1 MVTVADLLEDVPVTA
16 VRGDPTTT
24 PVSSVAFDSRQA
36 AAGTLFCCVPGEHT
50 DGHDYAA
57 EAVSRGA
64 SSLLCEHLLD
74 LAVTQ
79 VQVPVG
85 GVRPAMAAMSAAFW
99 GHPDRSLQMV
109 GVTGTNGKTTVTQLI
124 GSILEV
130 AGRTTGVIGTLGGT
144 RTTPE
149 APDLQQYLAE
159 YVADGV
165 RAVVMEVSSH
175 AITQHRVDAVR
186 YEVAAFT
193 NLSRDHLDHHGTME
207 AYFEAKAVLFAPD
220 RSRHAVVFAD
230 DPWGAR
236 LLERIDAPRRIP
248 VHRSEASGV
257 ELSVGRSR
265 FVWRGRTVD
274 LPLSG
279 RFNVDNALVAAA
291 VATVL
296 GIDDDQV
303 VAGLDAAPVV
313 PGRMEVVGA
322 GAPVAVVVDYAHTPA
337 GLEEALRATRTLAGD
352 ARVLCVFGCGGDRD
366 PGKRPEMGE
375 VATELSDVVVVT
387 SDNPRS
393 EDPMAIIE
401 AIRSGMHGPAEVHIE
416 PDRTAAVRLAVAEA
430 RPGDVVL
437 LAGKGHE
444 ATQTTGDTTVPFDD
458 RAVGAAALA
467 ARFGTER
474 SGAERSGAE
483 RSGTERS
490 GTERSGADA

>member
-1 MVTVADLLEDVPVTA
+1 MQLTALTSGIDLVG
-16 VRGDPTTT
+16 VRGDPGATG
-24 PVSSVAFDSRQA
+24 VLAVDFDSRQVRP
-36 AAGTLFCCVPGEHT
+36 GSLFCCVPGEHT
-50 DGHDYAA
+50 DGHRHAA
-57 EAVSRGA
+57 EAVERGA

-85 GVRPAMAAMSAAFW
+85 GVRPAMAQVAAAFW

-124 GSILEV
+124 GSILEA
-130 AGRTTGVIGTLGGT
+130 AGRATGVIGTLGGT

-159 YVADGV
+159 YVADDVG
-165 RAVVMEVSSH
+165 AVVMEVSSH
-175 AITQHRVDAVR
+175 AITQHRVDAVQ
-186 YEVAAFT
+186 YAVAAFT

-207 AYFEAKAVLFAPD
+207 SYFEAKAALFTPE

-236 LLERIDAPRRIP
+236 LLERIEADRRTA
-248 VHRSEASGV
+248 VRREEASGV
-257 ELSVGRSR
+257 ELSVGSSR
-265 FVWRGRTVD
+265 FRWRGRTVD

-291 VATVL
+291 VAGAL
-296 GIDDDQV
+296 GIDDDHV

-313 PGRMEVVGA
+313 PGRMEVVA
-322 GAPVAVVVDYAHTPA
+322 TGAPVAVVVDYAHTPA
-337 GLEEALRATRTLAGD
+337 GLEEALRAVRSLAGG

-366 PGKRPEMGE
+366 PGKRPEMGK
-375 VATELSDVVVVT
+375 VATVLSDVVVLT

-393 EDPMAIIE
+393 EDPMDIIE
-401 AIRSGMHGPAEVHIE
+401 AVRSGMDGPAVVHIE
-416 PDRTAAVRLAVAEA
+416 PDRAAAVRLAVSEA

-444 ATQTTGDTTVPFDD
+444 STQTTAGVTVPFDD
-458 RAVGAAALA
+458 RAEGAAALA
-467 ARFGTER
+467 ERFGAT
-474 SGAERSGAE
+474 A
-483 RSGTERS
+483 
-490 GTERSGADA
+490 